1 MRTIFA
7 FFDVRQFNMYNH
19 VSLNFVQYLVNYLG
33 VLFVFMSFVI
43 DKKKWIL
50 WNKFDS
56 YLMFTFKLIK
66 ITKF

>member
-7 FFDVRQFNMYNH
+7 FLDVH

-43 DKKKWIL
+43 DKKM
-50 WNKFDS
+50 DT
-56 YLMFTFKLIK
+56 ME
-66 ITKF
+66 